1 MTKMG
6 ATSNATAKE
15 RINTI
20 RRAFPKSGLFANK
33 KWRISSEPLS
43 LPKKITKELN
53 SLGHLLA
60 NFLKAS
66 NTIYNQSVK
75 NKVPDWV
82 HSYLDAGKP
91 ADLIEKGRHKTFNHS
106 LPRIIRP
113 DLIWTEDGFAITE
126 LDSIPGGI
134 GLTAWLNQ
142 TYSDL
147 GYDVLGASTGML
159 DGFASILPKG
169 ADILISQESSEYRPE
184 MEWLSEKLNSRFSSI
199 NFNVLDAEQYQ
210 ISDRDVY
217 RFFELFDLDNIP
229 SANDLFEA
237 AANSQIDITPPF
249 KPYMEEK
256 MWSALFH
263 SRPLLNYWAA
273 QIRQNHL
280 KRLSDYF
287 PFSWIIDPSPIPHH
301 AELPSLGINDWHQL
315 AGFSQKERDLVI
327 KISGFSELAWG
338 SRSVRIGSDMPA
350 NEWKEAIELAI
361 HDFPDRPWIM
371 QRFKKARVFKHS
383 YWDEAM
389 EKSQSIDVRARI
401 CPYYF
406 LSEENSSNCRA
417 ELGGVMATLVPSNK
431 KIIHGMS
438 EAIIVP
444 CIQGP

>member
-1 MTKMG
+1 MTKIG
-6 ATSNATAKE
+6 ATSNATAEE
-15 RINTI
+15 RVNAIQG
-20 RRAFPKSGLFANK
+20 AFPKSGLFANK
-33 KWRISSEPLS
+33 KWKISSEPLA

-66 NTIYNQSVK
+66 NTIYHQSVK
-75 NKVPDWV
+75 NKVPSWLCA
-82 HSYLDAGKP
+82 YLDAGKP
-91 ADLIEKGRHKTFNHS
+91 ADLIEKGRHKTFSHS

-142 TYSDL
+142 TYSAL
-147 GYDVLGASTGML
+147 GYDVLGTSTGML
-159 DGFASILPKG
+159 DGFTSILPQG

-184 MEWLSEKLNSRFSSI
+184 MEWLSAELNDRSSSI
-199 NFNVLDAEQYQ
+199 NFNVLDAENYQ
-210 ISDRDVY
+210 ISDRAVY
-217 RFFELFDLDNIP
+217 RFFELFDLENIS

-237 AANSQIDITPPF
+237 AANSAIDITPPF

-263 SRPLLNYWAA
+263 SRPLLNFWAA
-273 QIRQNHL
+273 QIRQKHL
-280 KRLSDYF
+280 ERLSNYF

-301 AELPSLGINDWHQL
+301 AELPGLGINDWHQL
-315 AGFSQKERDLVI
+315 AEFSQKERNLVM

-371 QRFKKARVFKHS
+371 QRFKKARVFEHS
-383 YWDEAM
+383 YWDEEM
-389 EKSQSIDVRARI
+389 EKNQSIDVRARI

-406 LSEENSSNCRA
+406 LSEENSSNCRT
-417 ELGGVMATLVPSNK
+417 ELGGVMATLVPSDK

-444 CIQGP
+444 CVQGP

>member
-1 MTKMG
+1 MTNLG
-6 ATSNATAKE
+6 ATANATAKE
-15 RINTI
+15 RINAI
-20 RRAFPKSGLFANK
+20 RKAFPESGLFANK
-33 KWRISSEPLS
+33 KWRISSEPLAR
-43 LPKKITKELN
+43 PKKITKELN

-75 NKVPDWV
+75 NKAPHWV
-82 HSYLDAGKP
+82 CSYLDAGKP

-126 LDSIPGGI
+126 LDSVPGGI

-142 TYSDL
+142 TYSSL

-159 DGFASILPKG
+159 DGFASILPQG

-184 MEWLSEKLNSRFSSI
+184 MEWLSSELNGRFSSI
-199 NFNVLDAEQYQ
+199 NFNVLDVEKYQ
-210 ISDRDVY
+210 ISDRAVY
-217 RFFELFDLDNIP
+217 RFFELFDLENIP

-237 AANSQIDITPPF
+237 AANNQIDITPPF
-249 KPYMEEK
+249 KPHLEEK

-263 SRPLLNYWAA
+263 SRPLLNYWSA
-273 QIRQNHL
+273 QIRQSHL

-301 AELPSLGINDWHQL
+301 AELPNLGINDWHQL
-315 AGFSQKERDLVI
+315 AEFSQKERNLVM

-350 NEWKEAIELAI
+350 NEWKETIELATN
-361 HDFPDRPWIM
+361 DFPDRPWIM
-371 QRFKKARVFKHS
+371 QRFKKARVFEHS
-383 YWDEAM
+383 YWDEVT
-389 EKSQSIDVRARI
+389 EKSLSVDVRARI

-406 LSEENSSNCRA
+406 LSDENSSNCKA
-417 ELGGVMATLVPSNK
+417 ELGGVMATLVPSDK

-444 CIQGP
+444 CVQEP

>member
-1 MTKMG
+1 MK
-6 ATSNATAKE
+6 
-15 RINTI
+15 
-20 RRAFPKSGLFANK
+20 RAVIK
-33 KWRISSEPLS
+33 
-43 LPKKITKELN
+43 
-53 SLGHLLA
+53 
-60 NFLKAS
+60 
-66 NTIYNQSVK
+66 
-75 NKVPDWV
+75 
-82 HSYLDAGKP
+82 HSA
-91 ADLIEKGRHKTFNHS
+91 IHC
-106 LPRIIRP
+106 RIIRP
-113 DLIWTEDGFAITE
+113 DLIGTEDGFAITE

-142 TYSDL
+142 TYSAL
-147 GYDVLGASTGML
+147 GYDVLGTSTGML
-159 DGFASILPKG
+159 DGFTSILPQG

-184 MEWLSEKLNSRFSSI
+184 MEWLSAELNDRSSSI
-199 NFNVLDAEQYQ
+199 NFNVLDAENYQ
-210 ISDRDVY
+210 ISDRAVY
-217 RFFELFDLDNIP
+217 RFFELFDLENIS

-237 AANSQIDITPPF
+237 AANSTIDITPPF

-263 SRPLLNYWAA
+263 SRSLLNFWAA
-273 QIRQNHL
+273 QIRQKHL
-280 KRLSDYF
+280 ERLSDYF

-301 AELPSLGINDWHQL
+301 AELPGLGINDWHQL
-315 AGFSQKERDLVI
+315 AEFSQKERNLVM

-371 QRFKKARVFKHS
+371 QRFKKARVFEHS
-383 YWDEAM
+383 YWDEEM
-389 EKSQSIDVRARI
+389 EKNQSIDVRARI

-417 ELGGVMATLVPSNK
+417 ELGGVMATLVPSDK

-444 CIQGP
+444 CVQGP